1 MGTKKG
7 EFATPPFI
15 FLSNIYC
22 YNTTILNNGINEQ
35 NRLIDTL
42 KRLMGDYTSKPTMSY
57 SNKVKE
63 YLNLKFGKLTM
74 VPNQESTIYFVDSD
88 GKSPLAYSKKE
99 GIIKVPSSV
108 MIGVMEMFGIEEDF
122 IEEIFKEWVKEKYD
136 LPVQF
141 VDYY

>member
-1 MGTKKG
+1 M
-7 EFATPPFI
+7 
-15 FLSNIYC
+15 
-22 YNTTILNNGINEQ
+22 LNNGINEQ

-88 GKSPLAYSKKE
+88 GKTPLAYSKKE

-108 MIGVMEMFGIEEDF
+108 MIGVMEMFGIEEDY